1 MRASTGSPETR
12 GVDVA
17 VQIREQ
23 FLKDLRDNQFLLYYQ
38 SIIALQAEGKPTLY
52 REMLVRFREE
62 EQGLM
67 PPGTFI
73 PTLEAHGLM
82 PLLDRWVVATVL
94 RWVRTTQAAVASKI
108 VPRCS
113 VNLADDTIRD
123 PAFPDYVQQAARK
136 IEGPAESLSFEIP
149 IGHAREDPDMVARL
163 VYPLRRIGCSFA
175 LSGFTGSDGLE
186 LAQALG
192 ITFIK
197 IDGSLVDRVARDPKS
212 AQELRAIHERAA
224 TLGMRTVGMQVESNA
239 TLDAL
244 RQMQVNYAQ
253 GFGID
258 KPRMLK

>member
-38 SIIALQAEGKPTLY
+38 SIIPLQAEGKPTLY

-94 RWVRTTQAAVASKI
+94 RWVRTTQAAVASRI

-123 PAFPDYVQQAARK
+123 PAFPD
-136 IEGPAESLSFEIP
+136 SLSFEIP

-224 TLGMRTVGMQVESNA
+224 TLGMRTVCMQVESNA

>member
-38 SIIALQAEGKPTLY
+38 SIIPLQAEGKPTLY

-94 RWVRTTQAAVASKI
+94 RWVRTTQ
-108 VPRCS
+108 
-113 VNLADDTIRD
+113 ADDTIRD

-224 TLGMRTVGMQVESNA
+224 TLGMRTVCMQVESNA